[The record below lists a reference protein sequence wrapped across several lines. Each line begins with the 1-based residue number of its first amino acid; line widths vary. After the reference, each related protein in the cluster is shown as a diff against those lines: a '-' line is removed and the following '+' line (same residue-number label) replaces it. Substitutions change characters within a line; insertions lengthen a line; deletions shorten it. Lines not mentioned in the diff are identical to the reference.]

1 MSDKQKEEV
10 AKETAPAKETK
21 SDSPE
26 VLQVIESLKKEIEAL
41 KAQRQEQTQNTEI
54 KEKILTD
61 AERSVQEQQRQMQ
74 EQINNYKTSKDET
87 EMNSKR
93 EQELFEQILYNLEN
107 GGYSPAELQ
116 AGLDDPYVR
125 YAFNRCA
132 FYRLAQKR
140 GRELP
145 EDFSLV
151 QFTNKYSLKNKDV
164 FVRRIGH

>member
-1 MSDKQKEEV
+1 MSEQEKKEE
-10 AKETAPAKETK
+10 APKQETK
-21 SDSPE
+21 SDNAE
-26 VLQVIESLKKEIEAL
+26 VLKTLESLIKEIEAL
-41 KAQRQEQTQNTEI
+41 KAQKQETKPDAEMQA
-54 KEKILTD
+54 KILTD
-61 AERSVQEQQRQMQ
+61 AERSIQEQQRQMQ
-74 EQINNYKTSKDET
+74 EQINNYKASVDET

-132 FYRLAQKR
+132 IHRLAEKR

-145 EDFSLV
+145 ENFSLV
-151 QFTNKYSLKNKDV
+151 EFTNKYSLKNKDV
-164 FVRRIGH
+164 FVRKIGN